1 MKNLAI
7 LALMAF
13 GAALM
18 FGSCVKIQNKVIMK
32 GDWELVYY
40 KLDTLNQNYMEV
52 VLPSY
57 NNPPGCCKYMI
68 DFQDGDKA
76 IGTYYVNGVV
86 DYTVEGTW
94 SMDKKNKLYV
104 KLDNYV
110 DALFDVDRQ
119 NRKNYQLTTDVNTIA
134 FAPGYFL
141 EYPVVLDIKRR
152 D

>member
-1 MKNLAI
+1 M
-7 LALMAF
+7 ALMAL

-32 GDWELVYY
+32 GDWELVNY
-40 KLDTLNQNYMEV
+40 KLDTINQNYMEV

-68 DFQDGDKA
+68 DFQDGDKV

-94 SMDKKNKLYV
+94 SMDEKNKLYV
-104 KLDNYV
+104 NLDNYV

-119 NRKNYQLTTDVNTIA
+119 NRKNYQLSTKVNTINY
-134 FAPGYFL
+134 APGFTL